1 MHSGGHLCCR
11 LHVNAFGRVILT
23 AAGTPI
29 EALLTPGM
37 YGMRLCS
44 YIYKNVYNFKL
55 ANFENDLINR

>member
-1 MHSGGHLCCR
+1 M
-11 LHVNAFGRVILT
+11 NAFGRVILT

-44 YIYKNVYNFKL
+44 YIYKNVYSFKL
-55 ANFENDLINR
+55 ANFENNLINR